1 MKQRWQV
8 WAPTALA
15 FTLVLGMYIGMKLDY
30 GQNTYV
36 LKAPDRQHQKI
47 NQLIDYINRDYVD
60 EIDTD
65 SLLDKTIE
73 DILSQLDP
81 HSTYIHRSEFAAVEE
96 SMQGNFQ
103 GIGVEFELQRDTIV
117 VVSPISGGPSEQLG
131 IEAGDRIVI
140 VDVKHNENFW
150 GKKKYALTL
159 GIRKARHT
167 RLLLSDADCKPSG
180 PNWLQNMTG
189 QLNQEKQIVLGY
201 GGYLKKPGLLN
212 ALIRFETAIT
222 AFQYFSS
229 ALLGRP
235 YMGVGRNLSYTSNL
249 FYEHAGFTA
258 HMQIES
264 GDDDLFVNQA
274 ATSQNTTVCL
284 TPESFTWSIPK
295 DSWRTWIRQKARHSS
310 TAYLYKP
317 FEKFWLGL
325 YFVSNLAFWLILIIG
340 LTLNWPLFLALG
352 LTRFLF
358 QYLLLAPG
366 FKKLEEGQ
374 LLWALPLLE
383 LFLVLMQL
391 VIFINSFKTIRWK

>member
-1 MKQRWQV
+1 VTLTILFIVIVVINTGFFLFYSRFSFTNFKTR
-8 WAPTALA
+8 PTAKKYPVSLIVCA
-15 FTLVLGMYIGMKLDY
+15 R
-30 GQNTYV
+30 NEAEN
-36 LKAPDRQHQKI
+36 LKRHIPAW
-47 NQLIDYINRDYVD
+47 
-60 EIDTD
+60 
-65 SLLDKTIE
+65 
-73 DILSQLDP
+73 LSQNYP
-81 HSTYIHRSEFAAVEE
+81 
-96 SMQGNFQ
+96 
-103 GIGVEFELQRDTIV
+103 EFELVLVNDHSADHSLEV
-117 VVSPISGGPSEQLG
+117 MESF
-131 IEAGDRIVI
+131 AAKDDRIVI

-212 ALIRFETAIT
+212 ALIRFETVIT

-352 LTRFLF
+352 LTRFLL